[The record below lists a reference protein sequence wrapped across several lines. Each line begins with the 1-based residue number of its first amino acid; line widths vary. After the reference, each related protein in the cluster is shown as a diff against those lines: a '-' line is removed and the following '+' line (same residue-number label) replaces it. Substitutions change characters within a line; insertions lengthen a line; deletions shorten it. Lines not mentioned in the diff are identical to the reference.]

1 MSVKVEIWGDYALF
15 SRPELKTER
24 VTYDVITPSA
34 ARGILEAIYW
44 HPGLRWIIDRI
55 YVLSPIRTTSI
66 RRNEVQ
72 SKISASNV
80 RTVMAGGQGA
90 LYISTS
96 KDIVQRSSVVLQDV
110 RYVIEAHFD
119 MTDKAVE
126 SDNPGKFQDIM
137 KRRLRKGQCFAQ
149 PYAGCR
155 EFTLNFREWED
166 EKISAIDETR
176 DLGYMLWD
184 LDYSDASDIQPLFF
198 RAKMEKGVID
208 LTDCEVIR

>member
-34 ARGILEAIYW
+34 ARGILETIYW

-110 RYVIEAHFD
+110 RYVIDAHFE
-119 MTDKAVE
+119 MTDKAAA

-155 EFTLNFREWED
+155 EFTLNFREWEG
-166 EKISAIDETR
+166 EKIPAIDETR

-198 RAKMEKGVID
+198 RARMEKGVID

>member
-119 MTDKAVE
+119 MTDKAAE

-166 EKISAIDETR
+166 EKIPAIDETR

>member
-110 RYVIEAHFD
+110 RYVIDAHFD
-119 MTDKAVE
+119 MTDKAAA

-155 EFTLNFREWED
+155 EFTLNFREWEG
-166 EKISAIDETR
+166 EKIPAIDETR

-184 LDYSDASDIQPLFF
+184 LDYSDPSDIQPLFF

>member
-1 MSVKVEIWGDYALF
+1 MSVKVEIRGDYALF

-110 RYVIEAHFD
+110 RYVIDAHFD
-119 MTDKAVE
+119 MTDKAAA

-155 EFTLNFREWED
+155 EFTLNFREWEG
-166 EKISAIDETR
+166 EKIPAIDETR

-198 RAKMEKGVID
+198 RARMEKGVID

>member
-80 RTVMAGGQGA
+80 RTVMAGGQGS

-119 MTDKAVE
+119 MTDKAAE

-166 EKISAIDETR
+166 EKIPAIDETR

>member
-80 RTVMAGGQGA
+80 RTVMAGGQGS

-119 MTDKAVE
+119 MTDKAAE

-166 EKISAIDETR
+166 EIIPAIDETR

>member
-110 RYVIEAHFD
+110 RYVIDAHFD
-119 MTDKAVE
+119 MTDKAAA

-155 EFTLNFREWED
+155 EFTLNFREWEG
-166 EKISAIDETR
+166 EKIPAIDETR

-198 RAKMEKGVID
+198 RARMEKGVID